1 MAHFAKIGKGNVVE
15 DVIVIDN
22 NDAPTEQAGQ
32 EFIKKNYNDN
42 SLWLQTSYNT
52 KAGVHLLGGTPFRM
66 NYAEIGGTY
75 DEGRDAFIP
84 FKNFP
89 SFVFN
94 ETTCQW
100 DPPIP
105 LPEDSD
111 TVKYV
116 WDEVVMNWRVY
127 GS

>member
-32 EFIKKNYNDN
+32 EFIKKTYNDN

-52 KAGVHLLGGTPFRM
+52 KAGVHSLGGTPFRM

-75 DEGRDAFIP
+75 DEERDAFIP
-84 FKNFP
+84 FKEFP
-89 SFVFN
+89 SYVFN

-100 DPPIP
+100 DPPVA
-105 LPEDSD
+105 LPSDSD

-116 WDEVVMNWRVY
+116 WDEIVRNWRVY